1 MRKAY
6 FAGNLNGGKVWEVNK
21 GQGNI
26 KIIRISEDKVAVFS
40 LNKRGKYNMR
50 IKDILKV
57 GFELKQT
64 DENIEPWLIS
74 NTTFLQLDKFQKCQ
88 RAESM
93 ENKIINIID
102 IFRIANAKRSIG
114 C

>member
-6 FAGNLNGGKVWEVNK
+6 FAGNLNGGKVWTINESDETT
-21 GQGNI
+21 
-26 KIIRISEDKVAVFS
+26 KIIRISEDKVAVFTP
-40 LNKRGKYNMR
+40 NQKGKYNLR
-50 IKDILKV
+50 IKNILRL

-64 DENIEPWLIS
+64 TEDIEPWLIS
-74 NTTFLQLDKFQKCQ
+74 NTTFVQLDKFQKTQ
-88 RAESM
+88 QAESM